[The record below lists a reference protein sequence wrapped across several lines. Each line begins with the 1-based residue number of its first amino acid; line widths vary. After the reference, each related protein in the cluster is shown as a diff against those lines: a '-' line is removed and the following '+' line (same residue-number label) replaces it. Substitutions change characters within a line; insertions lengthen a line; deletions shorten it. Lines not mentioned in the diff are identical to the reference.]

1 MLTISTQ
8 SELQKKAK
16 EYLEAKSGEEEKE
29 KEKEKKEKG
38 KKRKRRG
45 SDSEE
50 EEGSDIS
57 SGTNCIKIG
66 LPGKRFSV
74 REKVFG
80 KTYSLEST
88 I

>member
-16 EYLEAKSGEEEKE
+16 EYLEAKSGEEEK

-80 KTYSLEST
+80 KTYSLDST